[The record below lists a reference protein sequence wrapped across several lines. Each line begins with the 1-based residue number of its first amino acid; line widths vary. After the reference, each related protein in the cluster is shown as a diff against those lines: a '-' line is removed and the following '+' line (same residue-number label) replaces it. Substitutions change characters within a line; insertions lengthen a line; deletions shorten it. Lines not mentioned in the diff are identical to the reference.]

1 MDEIS
6 PIKFFKYYQKNI
18 NFKIID
24 IRDTRDFELYHI
36 VDSIN
41 IPYSILI
48 EKHHLFLNCNHTYFI
63 ICKNEILVIM
73 LVSSYPDLVIML
85 SM

>member
-41 IPYSILI
+41 IPYSIL
-48 EKHHLFLNCNHTYFI
+48 FVRM
-63 ICKNEILVIM
+63 EILVIM

>member
-63 ICKNEILVIM
+63 ICKNGNT
-73 LVSSYPDLVIML
+73 SYTCL
-85 SM
+85 

>member
-48 EKHHLFLNCNHTYFI
+48 EKH
-63 ICKNEILVIM
+63 
-73 LVSSYPDLVIML
+73 L
-85 SM
+85 SLIHI